1 MGWTGFRPLTLV
13 LIMILSLAGWLQHC
27 DFAVRYLWESIEF
40 CSVGFFKDQGR
51 EAWPLDESKFVS
63 HCRDSAHG
71 SRWQEALRVALVTH
85 VMKSCQTSNPFPH
98 VPHEVVKSVLL
109 RLQFITMA
117 DFQVK
122 YPKLFVS
129 CIFMFNASPITL
141 NMQLNWAVFKTLHR
155 FDGTGW
161 FIDPSKQT
169 TYIYIYMIY
178 SLIQLAYYIRHTT
191 GDPGGCPN
199 WPNGTDGTGES
210 KVSSVRTVTV
220 GGIWMWGWYDLEMN
234 MLNVL
239 KPASYHQTSSVQTN
253 IKHHKTIQPIQIYP
267 WN

>member
-117 DFQVK
+117 DFKVK

-129 CIFMFNASPITL
+129 CIVMFNASPITL

-169 TYIYIYMIY
+169 TYIYIYLKAASMHHWLPS
-178 SLIQLAYYIRHTT
+178 SLLVSGIFHGSGWSRKRGRLVESRGDSSLAVL
-191 GDPGGCPN
+191 N
-199 WPNGTDGTGES
+199 W
-210 KVSSVRTVTV
+210 
-220 GGIWMWGWYDLEMN
+220 
-234 MLNVL
+234 
-239 KPASYHQTSSVQTN
+239 
-253 IKHHKTIQPIQIYP
+253 
-267 WN
+267 